1 MSPHFAPRKDT
12 TKRHVLF
19 IGWSPASCIIDR
31 RKREGG
37 GSIKEGREERE
48 GNERKGRERKKGE
61 RKGRKERAFFSVA
74 FWLIPYA
81 AKVRDGE

>member
-37 GSIKEGREERE
+37 EALRKGEKKGKGMKGKEGKGRKGRGKEGRRE
-48 GNERKGRERKKGE
+48 HSFLLPFGLSLTQPK
-61 RKGRKERAFFSVA
+61 
-74 FWLIPYA
+74 
-81 AKVRDGE
+81 

>member
-1 MSPHFAPRKDT
+1 M
-12 TKRHVLF
+12 RHALS

-31 RKREGG
+31 RKRERG
-37 GSIKEGREERE
+37 KHEGRER
-48 GNERKGRERKKGE
+48 RKGRERKKE

-74 FWLIPYA
+74 LWLIPYT